1 MLVSLLN
8 MLLFACG
15 GFVLMYFMYRPQVN
29 EYEQTLEFKLPMLPL
44 PYVLGLYALGTIAMY
59 FAVGVNDFIEPL
71 TLARVLVPLLG
82 ALFIYIAF
90 WVFGG
95 LVFYVTVIS
104 AVALTVYLQPLG
116 VGAPFPQIP
125 HYLLQISAV
134 ILGAVFCLGSRVINI
149 LPHTVVI
156 PFLTVLCGICT
167 LCLASSS
174 PLFVGFGAALLA
186 GILSAYLTLN
196 YYTVKIDLDD
206 GACVAL
212 AYLVCNL
219 LLMNFGE
226 FSFPSC
232 IIFTMFLW
240 VELIAAFWRRMFVSH
255 SGLWRENTN
264 YYVAAEIFTL
274 QGLSANILRICLV
287 LLFIGWFQLF
297 SVNQYSLLIVAF
309 GLTLW
314 LNNTHG
320 QRNAQSLKEINKE
333 FVAELKQNI
342 KETKDLLTRKT
353 KDDE

>member
-1 MLVSLLN
+1 MLISLLN

-44 PYVLGLYALGTIAMY
+44 PYMLGLYALGTVAIY
-59 FAVGVNDFIEPL
+59 LAVNINDFIEPL

-82 ALFIYIAF
+82 ALFIYAAF

-134 ILGAVFCLGSRVINI
+134 ILGVVFCLGSRVINI

-156 PFLTVLCGICT
+156 PFLTVLCGVCT

-174 PLFVGFGAALLA
+174 PLFVGSGAALLI

-255 SGLWRENTN
+255 SGLWRENTD

-274 QGLSANILRICLV
+274 QGLSSNILRICLV

-297 SVNQYSLLIVAF
+297 SVNQYSLPIVAF
-309 GLTLW
+309 FLTLW
-314 LNNTHG
+314 LNNTHR
-320 QRNAQSLKEINKE
+320 QRNTQSLKEINKE

-342 KETKDLLTRKT
+342 KETKDLLTRKI